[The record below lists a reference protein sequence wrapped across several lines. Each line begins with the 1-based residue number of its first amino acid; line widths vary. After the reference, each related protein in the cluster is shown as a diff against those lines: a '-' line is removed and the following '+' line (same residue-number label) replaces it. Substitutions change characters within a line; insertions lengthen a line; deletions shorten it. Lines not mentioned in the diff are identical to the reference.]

1 MSTTAV
7 KCGSVH
13 RPEAIATF
21 NAAPFHL
28 LELTIISAQEL
39 HPAARSTATYASAW
53 VDPAHKLRTCLLDT
67 TGHADPTWNH
77 KFLFRV
83 DDAFIASD
91 TAAVDIHF
99 LHARRLRRDRLL
111 GIVRVVLSAALPRRV
126 VALQVRRPSSLRP
139 CGILN
144 LSVALLGQHEKEM
157 LLFYYDLSSSAASF
171 SYEDLAGSKRH
182 GGVSATGDQEKWKL
196 ERSKSVERECGLE
209 EEEERERES
218 METKLEMWK
227 LEMSPVQET
236 MEEGQPGKRKKGTGF
251 MRCFSCGV

>member
-1 MSTTAV
+1 MSTAAV
-7 KCGSVH
+7 MCGSVH
-13 RPEAIATF
+13 CTEAIATF

-39 HPAARSTATYASAW
+39 HPAARSTAMYASAW

-83 DDAFIASD
+83 DDDFLASD
-91 TAAVDIHF
+91 TAAIDVHL

-144 LSVALLGQHEKEM
+144 LSVALLGRHEKEM
-157 LLFYYDLSSSAASF
+157 LLFYYDLSASAAAASF
-171 SYEDLAGSKRH
+171 SYEDLAAAKRH
-182 GGVSATGDQEKWKL
+182 GGVSLAGDQEKWKL
-196 ERSKSVERECGLE
+196 ERNRSVEREGGL

-227 LEMSPVQET
+227 LEMSPVKET
-236 MEEGQPGKRKKGTGF
+236 EEDQPAKRKKGPSF
-251 MRCFSCGV
+251 VRCFSCGV